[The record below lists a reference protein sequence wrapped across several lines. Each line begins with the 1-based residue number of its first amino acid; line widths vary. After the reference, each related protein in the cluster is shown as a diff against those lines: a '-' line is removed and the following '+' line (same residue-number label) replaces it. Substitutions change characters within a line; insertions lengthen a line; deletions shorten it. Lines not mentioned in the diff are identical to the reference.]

1 MSSRSNSISQS
12 QGIGFKL
19 ASLRSRRR
27 QYPEDQYSA
36 TSVYHTESQVQGL
49 TNASS
54 AHSNFFSPSPHP
66 VQTVPFSSSSSSSS
80 SLGLLEPETMT
91 CRDRTAEFTSV
102 VRSLQSYHVSWQK
115 DGPTHKC
122 SQLRMPYVYFPSPL
136 TLHPTHTHIHTHRL
150 RPGL

>member
-1 MSSRSNSISQS
+1 MSSRSNSVSQS

-49 TNASS
+49 ANASS
-54 AHSNFFSPSPHP
+54 AHSSFFSPSPHP
-66 VQTVPFSSSSSSSS
+66 IQTVPFSSSSSSSSS

-115 DGPTHKC
+115 VGPTHKC
-122 SQLRMPYVYFPSPL
+122 SQLCHKSPPHTL
-136 TLHPTHTHIHTHRL
+136 TCVHT
-150 RPGL
+150 